1 MNKTQMQ
8 HEIFDKWIHLCGK
21 IINMYYENYKGA
33 ELPRSY
39 LEILMYLTRDE
50 NICEPSVIADSL
62 CIPRQTMT
70 SIIDSMVKQKL
81 VKRIPHLSDR
91 RRIQIEITEKGRKTA
106 VEFKNRLVERFH
118 QLMDSSKQKAVLEKI
133 SAALTLIEEVEFKA

>member
-1 MNKTQMQ
+1 
-8 HEIFDKWIHLCGK
+8 
-21 IINMYYENYKGA
+21 
-33 ELPRSY
+33 
-39 LEILMYLTRDE
+39 MYLTNDE

-133 SAALTLIEEVEFKA
+133 SAALTLIEEVEFKS